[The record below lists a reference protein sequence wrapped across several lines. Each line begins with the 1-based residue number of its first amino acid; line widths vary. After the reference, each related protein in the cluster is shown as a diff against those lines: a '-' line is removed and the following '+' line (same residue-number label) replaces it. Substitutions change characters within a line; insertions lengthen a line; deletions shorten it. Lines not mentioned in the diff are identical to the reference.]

1 MEKFFLL
8 VRGPMSIRNKIFLIL
23 GVSQLILVLFLTV
36 SSVYLILN
44 IKNEPQNK
52 RALEGIAL
60 FQRELLQKQEKMEL
74 VLKNILKNPEAVKIL
89 NNGFESKKYLI
100 QNEYFFK
107 NLMKSFHLDIL
118 ELGDMNGKVYYRF
131 HNPEKFGDDKT
142 FQKIIQKAIKGQQST
157 ALEVGNSGLALRTV
171 VPFNGV
177 GTLMLGQLV
186 NNEFLSE
193 LSFHESFLLAI
204 LQDDLLIAA
213 SSPIVEKFL
222 KENPV
227 HKISGRIKKFQEKYF
242 YAVSIPYDDKGY
254 SSIQLNFLVLIDETE
269 LQSMI
274 RNAWFTLASISIA
287 MLLFIFLV
295 SFLFSKDILE
305 SLKILADSMKNFK
318 LKDDLTLQGLIST
331 RKDEIADMANV
342 FLSLKTDLRTYQN
355 HLEELVRIKTDELTR
370 SNQKLD
376 KLLEEL
382 QNKQLQIE
390 HEFVVAQ
397 SLQSHLV
404 PDPDKLIAPL
414 QVHCIYQ
421 PASGV
426 SGDIYDFGMLGEDGC
441 YFFLAD
447 VSGHGIPAAMVTAMV
462 KISLGKIPLDELD
475 PKDALIHLN
484 QEMVELLDDHY
495 FTAFLCKIDFR
506 RKTLIYANAGGTPG
520 ILLKTLRN
528 SVQLLK
534 PTGSVMG
541 VFEDLEI
548 FTQTVR
554 IEAGDKLFLFTDGIT
569 EQKNPQKKL
578 FGLRATLRHLK
589 EYRFNSNH
597 EILETLLRKLVKHA
611 NTTQFD
617 DDVSCIL
624 ANLG

>member
-1 MEKFFLL
+1 
-8 VRGPMSIRNKIFLIL
+8 MSIRKKIFLIL
-23 GVSQLILVLFLTV
+23 GISQLILVLFLTV
-36 SSVYLILN
+36 GSIYLILN

-52 RALEGIAL
+52 RAQEGVGF
-60 FQRELLQKQEKMEL
+60 FQKQLLQKQEKMEL
-74 VLKNILKNPEAVKIL
+74 VLKNILKNQEAVKIL
-89 NNGFESKKYLI
+89 NNGFESRKYLSE
-100 QNEYFFK
+100 NEYFFK
-107 NLMKSFHLDIL
+107 NLMKSFNLDIL

-142 FQKIIQKAIKGQQST
+142 FQKIIQKALKGEQAT

-171 VPFNGV
+171 VPFNGI
-177 GTLMLGQLV
+177 GTLMVGQLV
-186 NNEFLSE
+186 KNEFLNE
-193 LSFHESFLLAI
+193 LSFNENFLISI

-213 SSPIVEKFL
+213 SHSTVEKFL

-227 HKISGRIKKFQEKYF
+227 HKISGKRRNFDGKYF
-242 YAVSIPYDDKGY
+242 YAVNLPYDDKGY

-269 LQSMI
+269 LQAMI

-287 MLLFIFLV
+287 MLLFIFLI

-305 SLKILADSMKNFK
+305 SLKILAESMKNFK
-318 LKDDLTLQGLIST
+318 MKDDLILQNLIST

-342 FLSLKTDLRTYQN
+342 FLALKTDLRTYQN
-355 HLEELVRIKTDELTR
+355 HLEELVKIKTDELTR

-382 QNKQLQIE
+382 QNKQIQIE
-390 HEFVVAQ
+390 HEFSIAQ

-404 PDPDKLIAPL
+404 PIPDKLIAPL
-414 QVHCIYQ
+414 QAHCIYQ

-426 SGDIYDFGMLGEDGC
+426 SGDIYDFGMLGENEC
-441 YFFLAD
+441 YFFIAD

-462 KISLGKIPLDELD
+462 KISLGKIPIDKLE
-475 PKDALIHLN
+475 PKDILIRLN
-484 QEMVELLDDHY
+484 QEMVSILDDHY

-506 RKTLIYANAGGTPG
+506 RKTLTYANAGGSPG
-520 ILLKTLRN
+520 IILKTLRN
-528 SVQLLK
+528 STVLLK

-541 VFEDLEI
+541 VFEELEMGSK
-548 FTQTVR
+548 TLP
-554 IEAGDKLFLFTDGIT
+554 IEAGDKLFLFTDGIS
-569 EQKNPQKKL
+569 EQKNFQKKL
-578 FGLRATLRHLK
+578 FGLRRILKHLK
-589 EYRFNSNH
+589 EYRFSSNH
-597 EILETLLRKLVKHA
+597 EILETLLRELVHHA